1 MHSSISRENIDIQ
14 ILPLELVLK
23 SDIQQ
28 QQRLTVKELPVMRVF
43 WAFAKKPDTD
53 CWACSL
59 LVTAKNIFVS
69 VTHREILFRICISQ
83 VGPHHGIRRGEW
95 IFLRIG
101 YSSNRQSGDRSRN
114 LAFMGILINDDLA
127 HYRLMTG
134 TLTGVRSSL
143 AKAETEVETRRS
155 SCAV

>member
-53 CWACSL
+53 C
-59 LVTAKNIFVS
+59 
-69 VTHREILFRICISQ
+69 
-83 VGPHHGIRRGEW
+83 
-95 IFLRIG
+95 
-101 YSSNRQSGDRSRN
+101 
-114 LAFMGILINDDLA
+114 
-127 HYRLMTG
+127 
-134 TLTGVRSSL
+134 
-143 AKAETEVETRRS
+143 
-155 SCAV
+155 